1 MDLARALLPHAL
13 AFALAFARVGGF
25 VTVSPFPGPHVAT
38 TARVGL
44 TVVLAFV
51 AVSIAPP
58 PPASLGLD
66 LKLVGLTASELGVGI
81 IFGVAFRFVLAAGEM
96 LAQTV
101 AQSTGLA
108 MPSVFNPT
116 LEAQDTALGQAITL
130 AALAIALALGAHRV
144 ALGWLLESFRAI
156 PLGAAVA
163 HHAATHTFVDLAAQ
177 ALAVGLRLSLPV
189 VAASLAAQV
198 ALAMIARAAPSLQIF
213 SVGLTVLLGGG
224 LLVFSASLG
233 DVQVGLGEHVATLG
247 VRLEQVTADITR

>member
-1 MDLARALLPHAL
+1 MDLARVLLPHAL

-51 AVSIAPP
+51 AVSLAPP
-58 PPASLGLD
+58 PAATLGLD
-66 LKLVGLTASELGVGI
+66 LKLVGLTASELGVGL

-101 AQSTGLA
+101 AQSTG
-108 MPSVFNPT
+108 PSVFNPT

-130 AALAIALALGAHRV
+130 GALAIALALGAHRV

-156 PLGAAVA
+156 PVGATVA
-163 HHAATHTFVDLAAQ
+163 HHAAVHTFVDLAAQ

-233 DVQVGLGEHVATLG
+233 DVQVGLGEHIATLG